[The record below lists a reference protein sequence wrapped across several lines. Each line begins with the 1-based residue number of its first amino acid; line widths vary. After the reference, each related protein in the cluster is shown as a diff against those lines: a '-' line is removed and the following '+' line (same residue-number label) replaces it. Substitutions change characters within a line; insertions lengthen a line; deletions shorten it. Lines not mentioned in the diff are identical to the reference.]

1 MDKLP
6 TNLAEFTH
14 IRIIIGMVI
23 GLGVARLLNGL
34 ARYVQHPQ
42 REEIY
47 SVHLGWSLFML
58 LSVVHF
64 WWFEFALG
72 RIQVWTFESYLF
84 VIAFAALYF
93 FITAV
98 LYPDKMG
105 EYASYKDYFHARQT
119 WIYGLL
125 ALMFVLDIVD
135 SRLKGIDYFNDLGTA
150 YLVRQIVII
159 VLVLAATRIRKS
171 AYHIGLV
178 SVVLLSQIW
187 LITSNFSV
195 LK

>member
-1 MDKLP
+1 MDSVVNP
-6 TNLAEFTH
+6 AEFTH

-34 ARYVQHPQ
+34 ARFVQHPGQ
-42 REEIY
+42 EPIY

-72 RIQVWTFESYLF
+72 RIQIWAFEAYFF

-93 FITAV
+93 FVAAV
-98 LYPDKMG
+98 LYPDDMA
-105 EYASYKDYFHARQT
+105 EYSSYKDYFLARRT

-125 ALMFVLDIVD
+125 ALMFVFDLIDT
-135 SRLKGIDYFNDLGTA
+135 RLKGIDHFNALGLP
-150 YLVRQIVII
+150 YLIRQVTMIALILGGI
-159 VLVLAATRIRKS
+159 RATRQT
-171 AYHIGLV
+171 YHVALV
-178 SVVLLSQIW
+178 GIVLLSQIW
-187 LITSNFSV
+187 LIVSNFSI

>member
-1 MDKLP
+1 MEKLP
-6 TNLAEFTH
+6 SNLAEFTH

-34 ARYVQHPQ
+34 ARYVQHPGK
-42 REEIY
+42 EEIY

-93 FITAV
+93 FIAAV

-105 EYASYKDYFHARQT
+105 EYANYKDYFQARKT

-125 ALMFVLDIVD
+125 ALMFMLDIVD
-135 SRLKGIDYFNDLGTA
+135 SRLKGSDYFNDLGTA
-150 YLVRQIVII
+150 YLVRQLTIV
-159 VLVLAATRIRKS
+159 VLLLVATKIQKA
-171 AYHIGLV
+171 AYHMGLV
-178 SVVLLSQIW
+178 SVVLLSQVW

>member
-1 MDKLP
+1 MDRLP
-6 TNLAEFTH
+6 INLAEFAH

-34 ARYVQHPQ
+34 ARYVQHPSQ
-42 REEIY
+42 EEIY
-47 SVHLGWSLFML
+47 GVHLGWSLFML

-98 LYPDKMG
+98 LYPDKMA
-105 EYASYKDYFHARQT
+105 EYANYKDYFFARKN
-119 WIYGLL
+119 WIYSLL
-125 ALMFVLDIVD
+125 ALMFALDIVD
-135 SRLKGIDYFNDLGTA
+135 SRLKGIDYFNDLGTT
-150 YLVRQIVII
+150 YLVRQIIMI
-159 VLVLAATRIRKS
+159 VLVLAATRIRHT

-187 LITSNFSV
+187 LIASNFSV

>member
-1 MDKLP
+1 MEKLP
-6 TNLAEFTH
+6 SNLAEFTH

-34 ARYVQHPQ
+34 ARYVQHPGK
-42 REEIY
+42 EEIY

-93 FITAV
+93 FIAAV

-105 EYASYKDYFHARQT
+105 EYANYKDYFQARKT

-125 ALMFVLDIVD
+125 ALMFMLDIVD

-150 YLVRQIVII
+150 YLVRQLTIV
-159 VLVLAATRIRKS
+159 VLLLAATKIQKA
-171 AYHIGLV
+171 AYHMGLV
-178 SVVLLSQIW
+178 SVVLLSQVW